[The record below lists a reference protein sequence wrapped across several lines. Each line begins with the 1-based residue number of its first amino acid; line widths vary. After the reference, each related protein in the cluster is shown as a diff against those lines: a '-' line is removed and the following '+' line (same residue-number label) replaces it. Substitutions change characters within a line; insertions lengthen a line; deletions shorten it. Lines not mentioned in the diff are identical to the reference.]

1 LTKTLLSHRE
11 LVFLPVRV
19 VNRKPV
25 AMFITAILLIT
36 SIALFVTFSNELP
49 TASPVSVTQKKGLTF
64 IENVLPLDISQ
75 YNITLNQSRTEGY
88 AIEIEQYTLESDEST
103 LDVICSFENGILK
116 ICLVYAK
123 NGSVISDRPYASI
136 NDAIT
141 SFLMKYQNYTHI
153 DSTEMINMLSNVDPT
168 KNTEITAGNLKL
180 TISNGEFPKGTK
192 TTSFNWKYVY
202 NNCEYTGLNIN
213 FDNGTFAGLSD
224 TRSLYTI
231 GNTTVNVSMRQ
242 AIDAAM
248 KYIENYSYKI
258 AEDVWISDFNVTG
271 TSAGLFS
278 TVREPYVLYPYWQ
291 VKLFLDKTYPG
302 SVDGLLVFIWADSGE
317 AFDCSHFKYRWP
329 PEY

>member
-1 LTKTLLSHRE
+1 M
-11 LVFLPVRV
+11 
-19 VNRKPV
+19 NRKSIAILV
-25 AMFITAILLIT
+25 TAMLLIT
-36 SIALFVTFSNELP
+36 LTAIITFVTFYTAPSSTAPSEVSP
-49 TASPVSVTQKKGLTF
+49 TEKKGLAF

-88 AIEIEQYTLESDEST
+88 AIETEDYTLESDAST
-103 LDVICSFENGILK
+103 LDVSFHFENNILR
-116 ICLVYAK
+116 ICMVYVK
-123 NGSVISDRPYASI
+123 NGSVISDRSYNSI
-136 NDAIT
+136 NDAAI
-141 SFLMKYQNYTHI
+141 SFLIKYQNYTHI

-168 KNTEITAGNLKL
+168 KNTTVTSGNITL

-202 NNCEYTGLNIN
+202 NNCEYTGLNIS

-224 TRSLYTI
+224 TRGLYTI
-231 GNTTVNVSMRQ
+231 GNTTVNVTMKQ
-242 AIDAAM
+242 ATDAA
-248 KYIENYSYKI
+248 KEYLKNYSYYMGNGI
-258 AEDVWISDFNVTG
+258 WISDFNVMG

-291 VKLFLDKTYPG
+291 VKLFFDKTYPG

-317 AFDCSHFKYRWP
+317 VFSDSHFKFRWP

>member
-1 LTKTLLSHRE
+1 ME
-11 LVFLPVRV
+11 V
-19 VNRKPV
+19 VNRTLI
-25 AMFITAILLIT
+25 AIFITAILLIT
-36 SIALFVTFSNELP
+36 SIALFVIFS
-49 TASPVSVTQKKGLTF
+49 TAPPVPVSQKNGLVF
-64 IENVLPLDISQ
+64 IENVLPLDISK
-75 YNITLNQSRTEGY
+75 YNVTFKPPFAPPPLNATEL
-88 AIEIEQYTLESDEST
+88 IETYSLESDEST
-103 LDVICSFENGILK
+103 LDIICTFENNVLR
-116 ICLVYAK
+116 ICMIDVK
-123 NGSVISDRPYASI
+123 KGSVISDRPYASI
-136 NDAIT
+136 IDEAT

-153 DSTEMINMLSNVDPT
+153 SSTEMINMLSNVDPT
-168 KNTEITAGNLKL
+168 RNTTVTSGNLKL
-180 TISNGEFPKGTK
+180 IVSNGEFPVGTK
-192 TTSFNWKYVY
+192 TTSFNWKYVF

-213 FDNGTFAGLSD
+213 FDNRNFAGLSD
-224 TRSLYTI
+224 TRGLYTI

-248 KYIENYSYKI
+248 KYIKNYSYKI

-317 AFDCSHFKYRWP
+317 VFSSSHFRYRWP